1 MRSEWREL
9 DKRRRDSEERG
20 LRFVV
25 LAVTIAAAFLLG
37 AHLFGGPKVAETSE
51 STPEVADLPL
61 PSVAES
67 TEDSNAPMQTAPQRS
82 VVQDR
87 QSYVGIYECV
97 VQGQRVVSDHPCGDD
112 AKARTLVVDRP
123 DPAAVARPRQQAQIA
138 GQSASRST
146 SAAVTGD
153 TYCLYV
159 RSRVTGDSKAHTCR
173 EFNSFQECQQAAD
186 RIGAWCGLPK

>member
-37 AHLFGGPKVAETSE
+37 AHLFGGPKVT
-51 STPEVADLPL
+51 STPENAPEIPDLPR
-61 PSVAES
+61 SSAVES

-123 DPAAVARPRQQAQIA
+123 DPAAVARPRQRAQIA

-146 SAAVTGD
+146 
-153 TYCLYV
+153 
-159 RSRVTGDSKAHTCR
+159 
-173 EFNSFQECQQAAD
+173 
-186 RIGAWCGLPK
+186 